1 MLINEPARGAPGAL
15 CRGGRGG
22 SGPAP
27 DRCAL
32 DPRHRC
38 HSQESEAG
46 QRGGE
51 DGGPGA
57 EAVASPNSVTLPSHH
72 EWRILPTLPLA
83 SPGSQRQR
91 GKGRRHV
98 VTQTWLCGPG
108 QWGRLRGRR
117 RRKVSAR
124 CGAAEGDGR
133 CGPALR
139 KPGREAL
146 RDLGQRRSHRP
157 PPAGARAR
165 RAKRGGVRQRE
176 GITGKE
182 QNVPEAVG
190 LERHPC
196 TPLPGWAPG
205 DRESQQTEG
214 PLRH

>member
-1 MLINEPARGAPGAL
+1 MLRGPFAEEDGAALGRAPV
-15 CRGGRGG
+15 
-22 SGPAP
+22 
-27 DRCAL
+27 RCAP

-108 QWGRLRGRR
+108 QWGRLRGSR

-124 CGAAEGDGR
+124 CGAAEEDGR

-157 PPAGARAR
+157 PPAGARACS
-165 RAKRGGVRQRE
+165 RGRSKTSR
-176 GITGKE
+176 K
-182 QNVPEAVG
+182 PLASSA
-190 LERHPC
+190 
-196 TPLPGWAPG
+196 TPAPHSQAGPPG
-205 DRESQQTEG
+205 DHESQQTEG